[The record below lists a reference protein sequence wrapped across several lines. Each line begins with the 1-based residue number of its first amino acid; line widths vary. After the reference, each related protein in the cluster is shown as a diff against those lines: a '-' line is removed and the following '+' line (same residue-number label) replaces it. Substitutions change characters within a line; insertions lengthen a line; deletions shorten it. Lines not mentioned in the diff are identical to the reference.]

1 MSSIREA
8 LSAALEAQPIETVET
23 VETVTETAPVET
35 PVETESAKAE
45 RLRDDG
51 GRFAAKQAETVAPEP
66 RKPPSSWK
74 KDYWDHWAKLDPNVQ
89 TYMEQR
95 ESDFA
100 SGVSQHKQ
108 RADQAEPFYK
118 AVQPF
123 IPGLQQ
129 RGVAPDR
136 WLADLGHVDR
146 ILSSGTPEQK
156 ADLITRMAAANG
168 IDLQGL
174 VSGQVNPQFGHMA
187 QTVNGLQQKWQAFES
202 QQEQAEQ
209 ARMQETIKSFS
220 ADKPHFEAVR
230 GTMGQ
235 LLQSGVATDLPT
247 AYDKA
252 IRLHDDIWQQ
262 HQASQAEAAN
272 RQSEIAKKK
281 AAASSPKSASPT
293 GAQVAGNGKKG
304 LREMLS
310 ESFDNVVAGRV

>member
-1 MSSIREA
+1 MSSLREA
-8 LSAALEAQPIETVET
+8 LSAALDAAEPTETVET
-23 VETVTETAPVET
+23 VVET
-35 PVETESAKAE
+35 PEVEAPVVETAE
-45 RLRDDG
+45 ATRARDEG
-51 GRFAAKQAETVAPEP
+51 GRFAARQEVAPGPTPEP

-100 SGVSQHKQ
+100 NGVSQHKQ

-123 IPGLQQ
+123 IPHLQQ
-129 RGVAPDR
+129 RGIAPDR

-146 ILSSGTPEQK
+146 ILSTGSQAEK

-168 IDLQGL
+168 VDLQGL
-174 VSGQVNPQFGHMA
+174 VSGQANPQFGHIA
-187 QTVNGLQQKWQAFES
+187 QTVNGLQQKLQAFES
-202 QQEQAEQ
+202 QQQQAEQ
-209 ARMQETIKSFS
+209 ARMQETIRSFS

-235 LLQSGVATDLPT
+235 LLQSGVATDLPS

-262 HQASQAEAAN
+262 EQASQASAVN
-272 RQSEIAKKK
+272 RQAEIARKK

>member
-23 VETVTETAPVET
+23 IVETAPIET
-35 PVETESAKAE
+35 PVETESAKDE

-51 GRFAAKQAETVAPEP
+51 GRFAVKQEETVQAAPEP

-95 ESDFA
+95 ESEFS
-100 SGVSQHKQ
+100 SGVSQYKQ

-123 IPGLQQ
+123 IPSLQQ
-129 RGVAPDR
+129 RGVSPDR
-136 WLADLGHVDR
+136 WLADLGHVDQ

-174 VSGQVNPQFGHMA
+174 VSGQANPQFGHIA
-187 QTVNGLQQKWQAFES
+187 QTVNGLQQKLQAFES
-202 QQEQAEQ
+202 QQQQAEQ
-209 ARMQETIKSFS
+209 TRMQETIKSFS

-272 RQSEIAKKK
+272 RQAEIAKKK

-304 LREMLS
+304 LRETLS
-310 ESFDNVVAGRV
+310 EHFDSVVAGRV